1 MNLKDIL
8 VMLYK
13 VGSTIRVGM
22 DTYDT
27 ITTTVDKAKE
37 LVRNDVWED
46 HPDKAS
52 YVAKS
57 DDEKAKCEK
66 PAGLGLLT
74 MIPGAESAEDLEEQ
88 IRVEQRANTV
98 ATNAAARNMDL
109 DTDKKAQASADAAE
123 GVKERAEAKAEA
135 KPKKG
140 GKDADGKKE

>member
-27 ITTTVDKAKE
+27 ITTTVDEAKK

-57 DDEKAKCEK
+57 DDEKQKIEK

-74 MIPGAESAEDLEEQ
+74 MIPGAESEEELAEQ
-88 IRVEQRANTV
+88 IRVEQRANQV
-98 ATNAAARNMDL
+98 ATNAAAKNVSL

-123 GVKERAEAKAEA
+123 GVKERAEAKA
-135 KPKKG
+135 KKG
-140 GKDADGKKE
+140 GAKDADGKKE